1 MLGEYIKELRLSRG
15 LSQRELGRLAG
26 LSGAFISQLESGES
40 KRPSMESLRSIASAL
55 KVAFSEITAQYSGSS
70 TSKIPVPKT
79 PADVM
84 RELTNVM
91 PIAVPIIADMHAPG
105 RIMEYLYIPKPQNGH
120 KNFYGVKIRGSCLSP
135 KVEDGDIIIIDRD
148 DVPDIGKTVLC
159 YHEGNDEPKILKIKK
174 KSDVADCELY
184 GVILWIMKKP

>member
-1 MLGEYIKELRLSRG
+1 MF
-15 LSQRELGRLAG
+15 GR
-26 LSGAFISQLESGES
+26 
-40 KRPSMESLRSIASAL
+40 
-55 KVAFSEITAQYSGSS
+55 
-70 TSKIPVPKT
+70 
-79 PADVM
+79 DVM
-84 RELTNVM
+84 RELSNVM

-105 RIMEYLYIPKPQNGH
+105 RIMEYTFIPKPQNGH

-135 KVEDGDIIIIDRD
+135 KVEDGDIIIIDKD

-174 KSDVADCELY
+174 KNDVADCELY